1 MSNEKIII
9 GCSTFNESYWKGV
22 FYPEDLPRK
31 DWFAYY
37 CKHFN
42 TYEMNS
48 SFYKFPTAKVLQGW
62 YQKAPDGFLF
72 SVKMYKGVTHFK
84 RFNDCERLIAE
95 FYAVC
100 RDNLKEKLACVLFQ
114 LPPSFSYSEEK
125 LELILNAIDFSFT
138 NVIEFRNESWWRSDV
153 YESLRQ
159 KDVVFCNVSY
169 PKLPETI
176 VATTTTGYVRFHGV
190 PKLFY
195 SGYGYEA
202 LKRWYNDIMRHDLEK
217 TFIYFN
223 NTASEHGILDALEL
237 NKIANKATR

>member
-138 NVIEFRNESWWRSDV
+138 NVIEFRNESWWRTDV
-153 YESLRQ
+153 YESLRTERCC
-159 KDVVFCNVSY
+159 F
-169 PKLPETI
+169 L
-176 VATTTTGYVRFHGV
+176 
-190 PKLFY
+190 
-195 SGYGYEA
+195 
-202 LKRWYNDIMRHDLEK
+202 
-217 TFIYFN
+217 
-223 NTASEHGILDALEL
+223 
-237 NKIANKATR
+237 